1 MNKYEGMFLLDHGR
15 LKNEPQRGID
25 EITAI
30 LEKHGAKVV
39 QIGRWDERK
48 LAYEIN
54 RQKRGTYIMAHFEA
68 PIETIREVHGD
79 VKLSENISR
88 SLIIRLGNVFP
99 PFMTATELETE
110 FGTRDF
116 RDRPGRRSD
125 SRDRRPAPRQQP
137 VAAAPAAAAPVADVP
152 ATPEGEGGSD
162 DKGSEG

>member
-25 EITAI
+25 EITTI

-54 RQKRGTYIMAHFEA
+54 RQKRGTYILAHFEA
-68 PIETIREVHGD
+68 PIESIDEVHGD

-88 SLIIRLGNVFP
+88 ALIIRLGKVFP

-137 VAAAPAAAAPVADVP
+137 VAAAPAADAPAK
-152 ATPEGEGGSD
+152 PEGDGGSD